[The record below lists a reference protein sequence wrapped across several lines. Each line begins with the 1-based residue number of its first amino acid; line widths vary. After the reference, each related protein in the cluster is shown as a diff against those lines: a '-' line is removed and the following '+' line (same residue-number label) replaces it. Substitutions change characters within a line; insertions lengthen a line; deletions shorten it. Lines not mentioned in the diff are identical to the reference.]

1 MGRLSRAQSQEHNRA
16 RVLAA
21 AREEFA
27 ERGFRDA
34 KIDGIAERA
43 ELTRG
48 AVYSNFSGKRALYFT
63 VLADLAERGPEP
75 PHQEPGLTPRE
86 ALGALARAWLA
97 RLPLTT
103 DEPRG
108 LARLGME
115 LMPEILADERL
126 RLPFAQLMKL
136 DAILLGLA
144 LEGLRPSAPSAGGLV
159 WMAEAALTTL
169 HGASLMAAAAPG
181 FTEPFNIVS
190 ACEHLTELDLDDRR
204 FATPWNTRARPADEP
219 WSPPEAADA
228 VRGEPAPLAGDGV
241 VAILGLH
248 RLEAVEEAV
257 RAAPPGVA
265 ITAVVVTGGSD
276 ELAPL
281 ARLAVADLC
290 GCLRQA
296 FPRPAWPRLR
306 VVLDGSGAIAA
317 AAGLPAAGEG
327 TESAVRVEAGRI
339 VLRADGRGACHRV
352 ASATAGTRTADTG
365 TGTGTDAATGT
376 DPDVTTGTGTVP
388 PGRAPSD
395 GPVPPG
401 RAGHRG

>member
-63 VLADLAERGPEP
+63 VLADLAERAPEP

-103 DEPRG
+103 DGHRG

-126 RLPFAQLMKL
+126 RLPFAQLMRL

-144 LEGLRPSAPSAGGLV
+144 LERLRPPAPSDDRLV

-190 ACEHLTELDLDDRR
+190 ACEHLTELSLDDRR
-204 FATPWNTRARPADEP
+204 IPTPWNTRARPADEP
-219 WSPPEAADA
+219 WSPPEATDA
-228 VRGEPAPLAGDGV
+228 VRGEPASLTGDGV
-241 VAILGLH
+241 TAILGLH
-248 RLEAVEEAV
+248 RLEAAEEAV
-257 RAAPPGVA
+257 RAAPPGTA
-265 ITAVVVTGGSD
+265 ITVVPVTGGSD

-296 FPRPAWPRLR
+296 FPRPAWPHLR
-306 VVLDGSGAIAA
+306 VVFDERGAIAA
-317 AAGLPAAGEG
+317 AAGLPAVGEG
-327 TESAVRVEAGRI
+327 TESAILVRSGRI
-339 VLRADGRGACHRV
+339 VLRADGRGACHMI
-352 ASATAGTRTADTG
+352 ASA
-365 TGTGTDAATGT
+365 AATSGTGT
-376 DPDVTTGTGTVP
+376 DPDPGAGVP
-388 PGRAPSD
+388 RSD
-395 GPVPPG
+395 GRTSPDGAVPPG
-401 RAGHRG
+401 RAGRRG